1 MSDSD
6 KSTDERKVD
15 EFDSHDIRRSEDA
28 ASVGRLL
35 EIMARLRDPDTG
47 CPWDIEQTFQ
57 TIAPYTIEE
66 AYEVADAIQQGDMSG
81 LKGELGDL
89 MLQVVYHSQMA
100 SELGHFT
107 FADVVRSVCDKMV
120 SRHPHVFGNES
131 RDKTAD
137 EQTRDWENVKAA
149 ERASSGTG
157 RKSVLAGI
165 ARNLPAL
172 VRAKKLQDRAARVG
186 FDWPDATHVLEKL
199 SEEASEL
206 IEVRETPARAEDEF
220 GDLLFS
226 MIGLAR
232 HLGIDAE
239 TALRSANSK
248 FTRRFE
254 AVESA
259 MAAAGRSMDDASL
272 EELDAAWDTVK
283 SKEDAPSS

>member
-28 ASVGRLL
+28 ASVGWLL

-66 AYEVADAIQQGDMSG
+66 AYEVADAIQQDDMSG
-81 LKGELGDL
+81 LQGELGDL

-107 FADVVRSVCDKMV
+107 FAEVVRSVCDKMV

-165 ARNLPAL
+165 ARNLPAPGAGKKAAGPRSPCR
-172 VRAKKLQDRAARVG
+172 VRLARRHPCAGQAVRGSIRTHRGSRDACPRRRRVRRSAVFADRVGPPSRYRRGNRAALGQFEIHPPIRG
-186 FDWPDATHVLEKL
+186 
-199 SEEASEL
+199 
-206 IEVRETPARAEDEF
+206 
-220 GDLLFS
+220 GG
-226 MIGLAR
+226 IGNGGSR
-232 HLGIDAE
+232 SID
-239 TALRSANSK
+239 
-248 FTRRFE
+248 
-254 AVESA
+254 
-259 MAAAGRSMDDASL
+259 G
-272 EELDAAWDTVK
+272 
-283 SKEDAPSS
+283 

>member
-6 KSTDERKVD
+6 KSTDARQVD
-15 EFDSHDIRRSEDA
+15 EFDNHDVRHSEDA

-81 LKGELGDL
+81 LQGELGDL

-107 FADVVRSVCDKMV
+107 FAEVVRSVCDKMV

-149 ERASSGTG
+149 ERAGCDS
-157 RKSVLAGI
+157 RMA
-165 ARNLPAL
+165 
-172 VRAKKLQDRAARVG
+172 
-186 FDWPDATHVLEKL
+186 HV
-199 SEEASEL
+199 
-206 IEVRETPARAEDEF
+206 
-220 GDLLFS
+220 
-226 MIGLAR
+226 
-232 HLGIDAE
+232 
-239 TALRSANSK
+239 
-248 FTRRFE
+248 
-254 AVESA
+254 
-259 MAAAGRSMDDASL
+259 
-272 EELDAAWDTVK
+272 
-283 SKEDAPSS
+283 